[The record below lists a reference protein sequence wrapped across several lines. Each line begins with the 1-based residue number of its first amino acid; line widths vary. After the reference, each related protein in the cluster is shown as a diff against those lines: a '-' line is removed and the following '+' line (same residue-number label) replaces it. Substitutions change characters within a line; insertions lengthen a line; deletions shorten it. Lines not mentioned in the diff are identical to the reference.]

1 MAVKYFIRSLL
12 FTAWGGAGG
21 WSENFGC
28 LTGFCSILMI
38 PSHLKSI
45 F

>member
-1 MAVKYFIRSLL
+1 MKYFIRSLL

-21 WSENFGC
+21 GGQRILVVSQ
-28 LTGFCSILMI
+28 GFAA
-38 PSHLKSI
+38 